1 MRDAHLAGGTRF
13 ESRRSLVG
21 EFRRPRPPTPGK
33 TRRCGTDGRGAARA
47 PAAPDT
53 LRLGDGVERTTDTRE
68 GVGGPGEQAVLL
80 AAGLADLAVTT
91 VGAAFTS
98 VRGLLRRS
106 DTAELA
112 AGAEQDLI
120 ARGRLALDRYATAP
134 PAHLEV
140 LARQVI
146 AQRDAD
152 RDGGAGR
159 DGDRA

>member
-1 MRDAHLAGGTRF
+1 M
-13 ESRRSLVG
+13 
-21 EFRRPRPPTPGK
+21 
-33 TRRCGTDGRGAARA
+33 
-47 PAAPDT
+47 
-53 LRLGDGVERTTDTRE
+53 ERTTDTRE

-91 VGAAFTS
+91 VGAALTS

-120 ARGRLALDRYATAP
+120 ARGRLALDRYTTAP

-140 LARQVI
+140 LARHVI
-146 AQRDAD
+146 AQRA
-152 RDGGAGR
+152 DGGDSDGGR
-159 DGDRA
+159 DGDGGRA